1 MRLMS
6 LADLTVTSHSLAAVA
21 WGEDRTRHLLLA
33 VYNPLVAKGLR
44 PRLEGYR

>member
-6 LADLTVTSHSLAAVA
+6 LADLTVTGHSLAAVA
-21 WGEDRTRHLLLA
+21 WGEDRTRRLFLA
-33 VYNPLVAKGLR
+33 AYGALVAKCLR